1 MRRVYLDHSA
11 TTPVHPAVAEALWPF
26 LNCRFGNP
34 SSTHEPGRDA
44 RKAVDHARNTLAG
57 FLGARPGEIVFTS
70 GGTESNNLA
79 ILGAALRKQPFGGRV
94 VTTVIEH
101 PAVLEPV
108 RSLAK
113 FGLEAVFLPV
123 DRLGR
128 VSLSELERAVTPGT
142 VLVSVMMANNET
154 GIIQDIPTMAAI
166 AHRRGSLFH
175 TDAVQAFGK
184 MPLDVRALKAD
195 LVSISGHKAYAPK
208 GIGALYVRHGI
219 KLDVIYLGGGQEEG
233 IRPGTEN
240 VPGIVALGK
249 VSEILAAAMEGEN
262 GRLRGLRDRLRA
274 RITAEVEGV
283 VVNSDCETCLSNT
296 LSMCIPGVNAL
307 DLVPALDGLGVSV
320 SSGSACKSGATGASH
335 VLAAMGVEEPLI
347 HGAIRFSLG
356 FDNTEED
363 IQYAAD
369 CVRDTV
375 RRLRR
380 EASTGFRSAVS
391 GSRQP

>member
-1 MRRVYLDHSA
+1 M
-11 TTPVHPAVAEALWPF
+11 
-26 LNCRFGNP
+26 
-34 SSTHEPGRDA
+34 
-44 RKAVDHARNTLAG
+44 
-57 FLGARPGEIVFTS
+57 
-70 GGTESNNLA
+70 
-79 ILGAALRKQPFGGRV
+79 Q
-94 VTTVIEH
+94 
-101 PAVLEPV
+101 
-108 RSLAK
+108 
-113 FGLEAVFLPV
+113 
-123 DRLGR
+123 
-128 VSLSELERAVTPGT
+128 
-142 VLVSVMMANNET
+142 
-154 GIIQDIPTMAAI
+154 
-166 AHRRGSLFH
+166 
-175 TDAVQAFGK
+175 
-184 MPLDVRALKAD
+184 
-195 LVSISGHKAYAPK
+195 
-208 GIGALYVRHGI
+208 
-219 KLDVIYLGGGQEEG
+219 
-233 IRPGTEN
+233 
-240 VPGIVALGK
+240 GIVALGK